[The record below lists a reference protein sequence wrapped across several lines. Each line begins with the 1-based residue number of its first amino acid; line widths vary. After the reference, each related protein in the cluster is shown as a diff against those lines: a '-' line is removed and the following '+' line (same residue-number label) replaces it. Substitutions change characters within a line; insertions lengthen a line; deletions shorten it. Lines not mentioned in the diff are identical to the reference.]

1 MRLIDA
7 DALKAKWYEINDID
21 ETDRGV
27 RFVGYNEIARF
38 IDHAPTIEPKW
49 ITDRKPT
56 EEGTYMVTLDAFGHH
71 RYIELMCYGKPL
83 MPNRE
88 VKGMCWYESDDEWGD
103 VVYNDEDIL
112 AWLPLPTPYSERK
125 E

>member
-7 DALKAKWYEINDID
+7 DELLDKICDIIHKYENA
-21 ETDRGV
+21 T
-27 RFVGYNEIARF
+27 FGYKVIMAIHNT
-38 IDHAPTIEPKW
+38 PTIEPKW

-71 RYIELMCYGKPL
+71 RYIDLMHYGKPL
-83 MPNRE
+83 MPNRK
-88 VKGMCWYESDDEWGD
+88 VRGKCWYRADDEWGD
-103 VVYNDEDIL
+103 IVYDDEEIL